1 MRRGRALSI
10 AGGVILLSAIAPAIE
25 AEAPQAPAT
34 ATERP
39 IAGGLPARAFLDTYC
54 VTCHNQRLKT
64 ADLTFDT
71 LDPSTPGN
79 QADVWEKVV
88 RKIRTKAMP
97 PQSARQPDH
106 STADSFVTAVESV
119 LDDASRRAP
128 DPGRTP
134 AVRRINRTEYRNA
147 IRDLLALDDF
157 PKEMDISL
165 LLPPDDIGEGFDN
178 MADALFVSPTLIER
192 YLGAARKISRLAIAD
207 ASIPRMIDSYQ
218 LSGQLPQDVQFDE
231 LPFGTRG
238 GVLIRRTFP
247 VDGRYTFALQVAR
260 GGIYDPSTSSE
271 QFELELTIDGERVH
285 LFTEEKRAAGAG
297 QRQGRRGGASGLQV
311 QLPVKAGPRE
321 IGVTFLAR
329 ADAPIESLVVP
340 YRRGRGTESAALAN
354 VTISGPDEVTGI
366 GDTPSRRRIFI
377 CHPAGSNSG
386 DAQAASGNP
395 GDAACAERILSTLAR
410 RAFRRPVT
418 SADIAP
424 LLRFYERGRAEGGF
438 DLGIRQALERL
449 LVSPEF
455 LFRIEFD
462 PANARSGAAYRLTDL
477 QLASRLSFFLWSSIP
492 DDELLDLAARGQ
504 LANPRTLQAQV
515 HRMLTDGRSQAFI
528 ENFAGQWLY
537 LRDLLAVKRP
547 DDRLFPD
554 FDEGLRRAMAMETEL
569 FFGAMIRENRS
580 VFDLVRADFTFLN
593 ERLAEHYGIAN
604 VTGSQF
610 RRVTLPAG
618 SPRRGLLGQG
628 SILTVTSYANRT
640 SPVNRGKF
648 ILESLLSMPPPPPPP
663 DVPSLK
669 DTSAEGRVFSMR
681 TRMEEHRTNP
691 SCASCHAQMDP
702 LGFALENFDAIGHWR
717 SRSESHEPIDNT
729 AVLPDGTR
737 VDGVGG
743 LRDVL
748 SNPPYDREFVRTVIA
763 KLMTYALGRGMGASD
778 QPFIRAVMRAAA
790 SAGYSFES
798 LIAGVVN
805 SVPFSM
811 RRPASPA
818 VGVTAAVRPS
828 QLDRLGLLINES
840 TLPRSSRLARAKRG
854 QEDAATSEAEPHA
867 RRLEAEPR

>member
-1 MRRGRALSI
+1 MGKGRALSI

-34 ATERP
+34 ATQRP
-39 IAGGLPARAFLDTYC
+39 MPDGSSTRAFLNTYC

-64 ADLTFDT
+64 ADLAFDT
-71 LDPSTPGN
+71 LDPSTPSDR
-79 QADVWEKVV
+79 AEIWEKVV
-88 RKIRTKAMP
+88 RKVRTKTMP
-97 PQSARQPDH
+97 PQSARQPDG
-106 STADSFVTAVESV
+106 TAADSFVAAVERA
-119 LDDASRRAP
+119 LDDASRVSP

-134 AVRRINRTEYRNA
+134 AVRRLNRAEYKNA

-192 YLGAARKISRLAIAD
+192 YLGAARKVSRLAIAD
-207 ASIPRMIDSYQ
+207 ASIPRLIDTYQ
-218 LSGQLPQDVQFDE
+218 MSGQLPQDVHFDE

-238 GVLIRRTFP
+238 GALIQRTFP
-247 VDGRYTFALQVAR
+247 VDGLYTFALQVAR
-260 GGIYDPSTSSE
+260 GGVYDPSTSSE

-297 QRQGRRGGASGLQV
+297 PRQGRRGGASGLQV
-311 QLPVKAGPRE
+311 QLPVKAGPHE
-321 IGVTFLAR
+321 IGATFLAK

-340 YRRGRGTESAALAN
+340 YRRGRGTEPAALAN
-354 VTISGPDEVTGI
+354 VTISGPDEVMGT

-377 CHPAGSNSG
+377 CHPVGSNG
-386 DAQAASGNP
+386 GGAVQAEVPNP

-418 SADIAP
+418 REDVAP
-424 LLRFYERGRAEGGF
+424 LLRFYERGRGEGGF
-438 DLGIRQALERL
+438 DLGIRQAIERL

-462 PANARSGAAYRLTDL
+462 PATAAPDAAYRITDL

-504 LANPRTLQAQV
+504 LADPRTVRAQV
-515 HRMLTDGRSQAFI
+515 KRMLADVRSQAFVA
-528 ENFAGQWLY
+528 NFAGQWLY
-537 LRDLLAVKRP
+537 LRDLLSVKRP

-554 FDEGLRRAMAMETEL
+554 FDEGLRRAMATETEL
-569 FFGAMIRENRS
+569 FFGAIVRENRS
-580 VFDLVRADFTFLN
+580 VFDLLRADFTFLN
-593 ERLAEHYGIAN
+593 ERLAQHYGIAN
-604 VTGSQF
+604 VNGSQF
-610 RRVTLPAG
+610 RRVSLPAD

-628 SILTVTSYANRT
+628 SILTATSYANRT

-663 DVPSLK
+663 DVPSLR
-669 DTSAEGRVFSMR
+669 DTTTEGRVFSMR
-681 TRMEEHRTNP
+681 TRMEQHRSNP

-717 SRSESHEPIDNT
+717 SRSESHEDIDNT
-729 AVLPDGTR
+729 AMLPGGTR
-737 VDGVGG
+737 VDGVAG
-743 LRDVL
+743 LREVL
-748 SNPPYDREFVRTVIA
+748 SSPPFDREFVRTVIA
-763 KLMTYALGRGMGASD
+763 KLMTYALGRGVGASD
-778 QPFIRAVMRAAA
+778 EPSIRAIMRDAARG
-790 SAGYSFES
+790 GYSLES
-798 LIAGVVN
+798 LIAGIVN

-811 RRPASPA
+811 RRPGATA
-818 VGVTAAVRPS
+818 VGVTAAARP
-828 QLDRLGLLINES
+828 
-840 TLPRSSRLARAKRG
+840 
-854 QEDAATSEAEPHA
+854 
-867 RRLEAEPR
+867 

>member
-1 MRRGRALSI
+1 MGRGRALSI
-10 AGGVILLSAIAPAIE
+10 AGGLIWLSVIAPAIE
-25 AEAPQAPAT
+25 AEAPQEPVSVAQRPTPAQSSP
-34 ATERP
+34 RV
-39 IAGGLPARAFLDTYC
+39 FLDTYC

-64 ADLTFDT
+64 ADLTLDV
-71 LDPSTPGN
+71 LDPSKPSDH
-79 QADVWEKVV
+79 AAVWETVLRKV
-88 RKIRTKAMP
+88 RTKTMP
-97 PQSARQPDH
+97 PQAARQPDGP
-106 STADSFVTAVESV
+106 AAASFVAAIESS
-119 LDDASRRAP
+119 LDDASRVSP

-134 AVRRINRTEYRNA
+134 AVRRLNRTEYKNA
-147 IRDLLALDDF
+147 VRDLLALDDF

-207 ASIPRMIDSYQ
+207 ASIPRMIDTYQ
-218 LSGQLPQDVQFDE
+218 LSGQLPQDGHFDE

-238 GVLIRRTFP
+238 GVLIHRTFP
-247 VDGRYTFALQVAR
+247 VNGLYTFVLEVAR
-260 GGIYDPSTSSE
+260 GGVYDPSTSSE

-285 LFTEEKRAAGAG
+285 LFTEEKRAAGTG
-297 QRQGRRGGASGLQV
+297 QRQGRRGGASNGLQI
-311 QLPVKAGPRE
+311 QLPVSAGPHE
-321 IGVTFLAR
+321 IGATFLAR
-329 ADAPIESLVVP
+329 ADAPLESLVVP
-340 YRRGRGTESAALAN
+340 YRRGRGTESAALAK
-354 VTISGPDEVTGI
+354 VTISGPDEITGI
-366 GDTPSRRRIFI
+366 GETPSRRRIFI

-386 DAQAASGNP
+386 SSARAEAPHAD
-395 GDAACAERILSTLAR
+395 DAACAERILSALAR

-418 SADIAP
+418 PADVAP
-424 LLRFYERGRAEGGF
+424 LLGFYERGRAEAGF
-438 DLGIRQALERL
+438 DVGIRQAIERL

-462 PANARSGAAYRLTDL
+462 PPSAGSNAYRLTDL

-492 DDELLDLAARGQ
+492 DDELLDLATRGQ
-504 LANPRTLQAQV
+504 MASPETLRAQV
-515 HRMLTDGRSQAFI
+515 HRMLADARSQAFA

-554 FDEGLRRAMAMETEL
+554 FDEGLRRAMATETEL

-580 VFDLVRADFTFLN
+580 VFDLIRADFTFLN
-593 ERLAEHYGIAN
+593 DRLAQHYGIAN
-604 VTGSQF
+604 VNGSQF
-610 RRVTLPAG
+610 RRVTLPAD
-618 SPRRGLLGQG
+618 SPRRGLLGKG

-669 DTSAEGRVFSMR
+669 DTTTEGRVFSMR
-681 TRMEEHRTNP
+681 TRMEEHRNNP

-717 SRSESHEPIDNT
+717 SRSESHEDIDNA

-737 VDGVGG
+737 VDGVVG
-743 LRDVL
+743 LREVL
-748 SNPPYDREFVRTVIA
+748 SKPPFDREFVRTVIA
-763 KLMTYALGRGMGASD
+763 KLMTYGVGRGVGASD
-778 QPFIRAVMRAAA
+778 EPFIRAIMRDTAA
-790 SAGYSFES
+790 SGYSFES
-798 LIAGVVN
+798 LIVGIVN

-811 RRPASPA
+811 RRPGSSV
-818 VGVTAAVRPS
+818 VGATVAAAP
-828 QLDRLGLLINES
+828 
-840 TLPRSSRLARAKRG
+840 
-854 QEDAATSEAEPHA
+854 
-867 RRLEAEPR
+867 

>member
-1 MRRGRALSI
+1 MGRGRALSI
-10 AGGVILLSAIAPAIE
+10 AGGLIWLSVIAPAIE
-25 AEAPQAPAT
+25 AEAPQEPVSVAQRPTPAQSSP
-34 ATERP
+34 RV
-39 IAGGLPARAFLDTYC
+39 FLDTYC

-64 ADLTFDT
+64 ADLTLDV
-71 LDPSTPGN
+71 LDPSKPSDH
-79 QADVWEKVV
+79 AAVWETVLRKV
-88 RKIRTKAMP
+88 RTKTMP
-97 PQSARQPDH
+97 PQAARQPDGP
-106 STADSFVTAVESV
+106 AAASFVAAIESS
-119 LDDASRRAP
+119 LDDASRVSP

-134 AVRRINRTEYRNA
+134 AVRRLNRTEYKNA
-147 IRDLLALDDF
+147 VRDLLALDDF

-207 ASIPRMIDSYQ
+207 ASIPRMIDTYQ
-218 LSGQLPQDVQFDE
+218 LSGQLPQDGHFDE

-238 GVLIRRTFP
+238 GVLIHRTFP
-247 VDGRYTFALQVAR
+247 VNGLYSFVLEVAR
-260 GGIYDPSTSSE
+260 GGVYDPSTSSE

-285 LFTEEKRAAGAG
+285 LFTEEKRAAGTG
-297 QRQGRRGGASGLQV
+297 QRQGRRGGASNGLQI
-311 QLPVKAGPRE
+311 QLPVSAGPHE

-329 ADAPIESLVVP
+329 ADAPLESLVVP
-340 YRRGRGTESAALAN
+340 YRRGRGTESAALAK
-354 VTISGPDEVTGI
+354 VTISGPDEITGI
-366 GDTPSRRRIFI
+366 GETPSRRRIFI

-386 DAQAASGNP
+386 SSARAEAPHAD
-395 GDAACAERILSTLAR
+395 DAACAERILSALAR

-418 SADIAP
+418 PADVAP
-424 LLRFYERGRAEGGF
+424 LLGFYERGRAEAGF
-438 DLGIRQALERL
+438 DVGIRQAIERL

-462 PANARSGAAYRLTDL
+462 PPSAGSNAYRLTDL

-492 DDELLDLAARGQ
+492 DDELLDLATRGQ
-504 LANPRTLQAQV
+504 LASPETLRAQV
-515 HRMLTDGRSQAFI
+515 HRMLADARSQAFA

-554 FDEGLRRAMAMETEL
+554 FDEGLRRAMATETEL

-580 VFDLVRADFTFLN
+580 VFDLIRADFTFLN
-593 ERLAEHYGIAN
+593 DRLAQHYGIAN
-604 VTGSQF
+604 VNGSQF
-610 RRVTLPAG
+610 RRVTLPAD
-618 SPRRGLLGQG
+618 SPRRGLLGKG

-669 DTSAEGRVFSMR
+669 DTTTEGRVFSMR
-681 TRMEEHRTNP
+681 TRMEEHRNNP

-717 SRSESHEPIDNT
+717 SRSESHEDIDNA

-737 VDGVGG
+737 VDGVVG
-743 LRDVL
+743 LREVL
-748 SNPPYDREFVRTVIA
+748 SKPPFDREFVRTVIA
-763 KLMTYALGRGMGASD
+763 KLMTYGVGRGVGASD
-778 QPFIRAVMRAAA
+778 EPFIRAIMRDTAP
-790 SAGYSFES
+790 SGYSFES
-798 LIAGVVN
+798 LIVGIVN

-811 RRPASPA
+811 RRPGSSV
-818 VGVTAAVRPS
+818 VGATAA
-828 QLDRLGLLINES
+828 
-840 TLPRSSRLARAKRG
+840 
-854 QEDAATSEAEPHA
+854 AAP
-867 RRLEAEPR
+867 